1 MINDLSGM
9 DLAILKRRLQSVD
22 FVVVLVLVLRPL

>member
-22 FVVVLVLVLRPL
+22 FVVVLVLLPL